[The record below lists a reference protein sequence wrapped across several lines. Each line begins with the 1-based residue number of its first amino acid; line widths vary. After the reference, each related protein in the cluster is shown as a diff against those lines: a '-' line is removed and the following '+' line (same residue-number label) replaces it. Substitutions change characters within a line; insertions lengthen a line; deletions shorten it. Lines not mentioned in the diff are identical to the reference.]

1 MTSFDEPFLFDASPL
16 LHAAKADRL
25 DVLGDLVK
33 SRECLTT
40 QSVLDEVRRNDGD
53 AHALV
58 VRAGWIRTMPTDSL
72 EFLHAYGTWSTR
84 MSLTDDHN
92 IGETML
98 CAYAE
103 LRGGTL
109 VMDDRDA
116 RRTAERYGLVVCG
129 TMRLVAD
136 ACARGD
142 YTLAGAS
149 TLADTLRE
157 SGMRLPFAKGGFE
170 TWARAEKLLG

>member
-1 MTSFDEPFLFDASPL
+1 MTSFAEPFLFDASPL

-25 DVLGDLVK
+25 DVLGDLV
-33 SRECLTT
+33 RDRDCLTT
-40 QSVLDEVRRNDGD
+40 QSVLDEVRRNDLA
-53 AHALV
+53 AHTAV
-58 VRAGWIRTMPTDSL
+58 VRAAWIRTVPTDSL
-72 EFLHAYGTWSTR
+72 EFLYAYGVWSTR
-84 MSLTDDHN
+84 MSLKDDHN

-103 LRGGTL
+103 LQGGTL

-116 RRTAERYGLVVCG
+116 RKTAERHGLVVCG

-142 YTLAGAS
+142 CTLAGAS

-170 TWARAEKLLG
+170 TWAREKKLLG

>member
-1 MTSFDEPFLFDASPL
+1 MASFDPPFLFDASPL

-25 DVLGDLVK
+25 DVFGDLVRGK
-33 SRECLTT
+33 ECLTT
-40 QSVLDEVRRNDGD
+40 RSVLDEVRRNDAD
-53 AHALV
+53 AHEAVL
-58 VRAGWIRTMPTDSL
+58 RSPWISTVSTDSL
-72 EFLHAYGTWSTR
+72 EFLHAFGVWSAR
-84 MSLTDDHN
+84 MSLQDDHN

-116 RRTAERYGLVVCG
+116 RNTAKRFGLVVCG
-129 TMRLVAD
+129 TMRLVTD

-142 YTLAGAS
+142 HTLAGAS

-170 TWARAEKLLG
+170 TWARAEQLLG